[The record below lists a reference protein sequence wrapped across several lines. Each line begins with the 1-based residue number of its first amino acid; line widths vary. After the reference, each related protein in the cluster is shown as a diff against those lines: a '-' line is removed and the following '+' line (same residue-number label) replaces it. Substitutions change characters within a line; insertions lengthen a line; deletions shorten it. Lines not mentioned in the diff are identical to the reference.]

1 MGCKNKEDDPK
12 VVFFLCFS
20 LSPCN
25 DFQLVAILYPNL
37 IHYQSTRLYILG
49 CKIGCLLCKTLIFN
63 VYCGEDGIRT
73 RGASCPA
80 RQFSKLPISPYKNL
94 IFFQHFKQPIVCANV
109 CYKNIFG
116 KCSSDKFLEKIT
128 FFSKNVIFCNFC
140 ARDKKENRSKFWN
153 GFGGEDGIR
162 TRDTITCMLV

>member
-1 MGCKNKEDDPK
+1 MFIAEREGFEP
-12 VVFFLCFS
+12 VEPVAQLGS
-20 LSPCN
+20 LANYQS
-25 DFQLVAILYPNL
+25 LHIRILY
-37 IHYQSTRLYILG
+37 
-49 CKIGCLLCKTLIFN
+49 
-63 VYCGEDGIRT
+63 
-73 RGASCPA
+73 
-80 RQFSKLPISPYKNL
+80 
-94 IFFQHFKQPIVCANV
+94 FFQHFKQPIVCANV

-140 ARDKKENRSKFWN
+140 ARGKKENRSKFWN